1 MQNNLGVAPDDYVW
15 FGLDN
20 KSNINQFSITILV
33 DSNLHDNKT
42 YLLCNKKFAIQ
53 FRMLIKESYRV
64 EPGFENF
71 KVYGNKPRAIFND
84 CKTNLQ
90 SVSKAVLKGRSITQ
104 KID

>member
-42 YLLCNKKFAIQ
+42 YLLCNEKFVIQ

-64 EPGFENF
+64 EPGFEN
-71 KVYGNKPRAIFND
+71 
-84 CKTNLQ
+84 
-90 SVSKAVLKGRSITQ
+90 
-104 KID
+104 